1 MGRRLRYR
9 YSDALTK
16 HSWCET
22 RLLPNAADCETW
34 LIQNAGWRQVRRG
47 QSHFLMPTAQ
57 QDTEITLGT
66 GRMLAIF
73 FAFVLIC
80 AVFFAIGF
88 SLGRR
93 TSMAGAGSLLSA
105 PAAAPGTI
113 VRPSAA
119 KNGAAQPTPP
129 SGDFSFYKAVGEK
142 NADAALTPRSSA
154 SAAAATSPTGD
165 GTPKAAAD
173 AATATPAP
181 PTTGSYY
188 VQVAAV
194 SRQEDADALVEAL
207 KKKQYPA
214 FTANNTAG
222 DKFYHVQVGP
232 YAELKDAEAIRARL
246 IGDGYNPIVKK

>member
-1 MGRRLRYR
+1 M
-9 YSDALTK
+9 S
-16 HSWCET
+16 
-22 RLLPNAADCETW
+22 
-34 LIQNAGWRQVRRG
+34 
-47 QSHFLMPTAQ
+47 TAQ

-73 FAFVLIC
+73 FTFVLVC
-80 AVFFAIGF
+80 AFFFSIGF

-93 TSMAGAGSLLSA
+93 TTIAGVGSSVFA
-105 PAAAPGTI
+105 HTGTPATI

-119 KNGAAQPTPP
+119 KDNAPQPTPQ

-142 NADAALTPRSSA
+142 NADAALAPQDSKTPA
-154 SAAAATSPTGD
+154 SAATTPTSTATTTTPPG
-165 GTPKAAAD
+165 GEPPKAAAD
-173 AATATPAP
+173 AATATPASA
-181 PTTGSYY
+181 GYY

-194 SRQEDADALVEAL
+194 SRQEDAESLVEAL

-214 FTANNTAG
+214 FTANNPTA

-232 YAELKDAEAIRARL
+232 YTEMKDAEAMRARL

>member
-1 MGRRLRYR
+1 M
-9 YSDALTK
+9 T
-16 HSWCET
+16 
-22 RLLPNAADCETW
+22 
-34 LIQNAGWRQVRRG
+34 
-47 QSHFLMPTAQ
+47 TAQ

-73 FAFVLIC
+73 FTFFLIC
-80 AVFFAIGF
+80 AFFFSIGF

-93 TSMAGAGSLLSA
+93 TTITGSLGIA
-105 PAAAPGTI
+105 HAGNPATI

-119 KNGAAQPTPP
+119 KNDAPQPTPQ

-142 NADAALTPRSSA
+142 NANAALAPQDSKTPA
-154 SAAAATSPTGD
+154 SAATTTTSTAATSTTEPSKT
-165 GTPKAAAD
+165 TTD
-173 AATATPAP
+173 APSSA
-181 PTTGSYY
+181 GYY

-194 SRQEDADALVEAL
+194 SRQEDAEALVEAL

-214 FTANNTAG
+214 FTASNSTG

-232 YAELKDAEAIRARL
+232 YTELKDAEAMRARL

>member
-1 MGRRLRYR
+1 
-9 YSDALTK
+9 
-16 HSWCET
+16 
-22 RLLPNAADCETW
+22 
-34 LIQNAGWRQVRRG
+34 
-47 QSHFLMPTAQ
+47 MPTAQ

-73 FAFVLIC
+73 FAFVLVC

-93 TSMAGAGSLLSA
+93 TSIAGAGSLLSA
-105 PAAAPGTI
+105 PSAVPATI

-119 KNGAAQPTPP
+119 KNGATTPQ
-129 SGDFSFYKAVGEK
+129 SSSNDFSFYKAVGEK
-142 NADAALTPRSSA
+142 NANSALTPQG
-154 SAAAATSPTGD
+154 AAATPTATSTTAD

-173 AATATPAP
+173 AATAAPA
-181 PTTGSYY
+181 TSGSYY

-232 YAELKDAEAIRARL
+232 YAELKDAEAMRARL